1 MNVKQNLPAPINT
14 DQIISVGID
23 IGTTTTH
30 LIVSKLSFA
39 NVSLVNAAP
48 NLAISDREIL
58 HESAIYATPLN
69 EAGEIEAPM
78 VAQIIAQA
86 YSEAGLHSSTVQ
98 TGALIITGQSARARN
113 AEAVSAS
120 LAALAG
126 HFVTESAGPH
136 LESILAARGSL
147 AVEYSLQCGK
157 TVLNIDIGGGTSN
170 FALIKAGKI
179 VDTACLNVGGRMV
192 QLHPQNKTIKA
203 ISESAAL
210 LTDDKIK
217 KNERADFDLIK
228 NLAKQSA
235 QLILEVA
242 AGVEIALPQ
251 LMLTEKLHVF
261 EFDEI
266 WLSGGVASVLDE
278 ANLHRYDDIG
288 VYLARALKEQLVARQ
303 IRFQISPRA
312 IRATVIGAG
321 LHTLQLSGSTIGF
334 DQNLLASLPL
344 RNLKIIKLPMLLRN
358 SIDCLENTICRQ
370 LKQREHDWSEEA
382 VALVLSGITRDM
394 LSFKFLTELSSQI
407 SQSFLSN
414 KGREPL
420 VIVSDADLAMAL
432 RLLLQGR
439 LPDKRIITVDG
450 INAEGGD
457 YIDIGTPVSSSSDP
471 NTQSLPI
478 VVKTLIFYKSTV

>member
-1 MNVKQNLPAPINT
+1 MNVNQDLPAQTNT

-48 NLAISDREIL
+48 NLAISNREIL
-58 HESAIYATPLN
+58 HESAIYATPLT
-69 EAGEIEAPM
+69 EAGEIEAQL
-78 VAQIIAQA
+78 VTQIIAQA
-86 YSEAGLHSSTVQ
+86 YSEAGLQSSTIQ

-147 AVEYSLQCGK
+147 AVDYSQQCGK
-157 TVLNIDIGGGTSN
+157 TILNIDIGGGTSN

-179 VDTACLNVGGRMV
+179 IDTACLNVGGRMV
-192 QLHPQNKTIKA
+192 QLHPQSKTIKA

-210 LTDDKIK
+210 LSDDKLK
-217 KNERADFDLIK
+217 GNEHTDFSMIE
-228 NLAKQSA
+228 NLAKHSA
-235 QLILEVA
+235 QLILAVA
-242 AGVEIALPQ
+242 AGAEIALPQ
-251 LMLTEKLHVF
+251 LMLTDNLHVV

-266 WLSGGVASVLDE
+266 WLSGGVASVFDE
-278 ANLHRYDDIG
+278 TNLHRYDDMG
-288 VYLARALKEQLVARQ
+288 VYLARALKEELTTRQ

-344 RNLKIIKLPMLLRN
+344 RNLKTIKLPILPN
-358 SIDCLENTICRQ
+358 NTDCLENTINHQ
-370 LKQREHDWSEEA
+370 LKQREHDWSKEA

-394 LSFKFLTELSSQI
+394 LSFQFLTQLSAQL
-407 SQSFLSN
+407 SQSFLSH
-414 KGREPL
+414 KAREPL

-432 RLLLQGR
+432 RLLLQGQ

-450 INAEGGD
+450 INADEGD